1 MIILYPYIS
10 FKQAEKAR
18 NVKSQSKMMQF
29 SLSSGSLVSPLAS
42 AFEKWRSFPYEK
54 VCLLSGFDKCPLAYE
69 CNISLL
75 EISFNFSLT

>member
-29 SLSSGSLVSPLAS
+29 SLSSGSLVSHLAS
-42 AFEKWRSFPYEK
+42 ALKSENLFHMKR
-54 VCLLSGFDKCPLAYE
+54 CAY
-69 CNISLL
+69 SLGSTSVL
-75 EISFNFSLT
+75 

>member
-10 FKQAEKAR
+10 FKQTEKLEMLR
-18 NVKSQSKMMQF
+18 V
-29 SLSSGSLVSPLAS
+29 SLKWCILVSLLAF
-42 AFEKWRSFPYEK
+42 AFQKGKSFPYEK
-54 VCLLSGFDKCPLAYE
+54 VYLLHGFDKCPLAYE